1 MKIKFN
7 DSKEYIAL
15 QGYAIGTNIVTV
27 VADGI
32 KEDLSGFILYE
43 DDEVTEVLDCNDYVY
58 RWDIYTEKKD
68 QITFTNSETDR
79 QGKPALTEMPKE
91 IVDPL
96 SNEELTEIVADLMYE
111 VSAAQLG
118 L

>member
-1 MKIKFN
+1 MKVKFN
-7 DSKEYIAL
+7 DSEEFIIL
-15 QGYAIGTNIVTV
+15 QGWVIGKNEVTMI
-27 VADGI
+27 ADGI
-32 KEDLSGFILYE
+32 GENLSGFVLYG
-43 DDEVTEVLDCNDYVY
+43 DDETTVVRDCSDHVY
-58 RWDIYTEKKD
+58 RWDIYTEKKG

-79 QGKPALTEMPKE
+79 QMKPTKMEVQKE

>member
-1 MKIKFN
+1 MKVKFN
-7 DSKEYIAL
+7 DSKECMSLHGWVIED
-15 QGYAIGTNIVTV
+15 GIVTL

-32 KEDLSGFILYE
+32 NENLSGFILYD
-43 DDEVTEVLDCNDYVY
+43 DDEKTVVRDCSDYVY
-58 RWDIYTEKKD
+58 RWDIYTEKAD
-68 QITFTNSETDR
+68 QITLTNSETYR
-79 QGKPALTEMPKE
+79 QRKQDGAEVQKE

-96 SNEELTEIVADLMYE
+96 SNEELTEIVADIMYE

>member
-1 MKIKFN
+1 MKVKFN
-7 DSKEYIAL
+7 DSENYITL
-15 QGYAIGTNIVTV
+15 QGWVIGRNMVTLL
-27 VADGI
+27 ADGI
-32 KEDLSGFILYE
+32 RENLSGFILYD
-43 DDEVTEVLDCNDYVY
+43 DDERTVLQDYSDYVY